1 MSMKNKIDIW
11 IKVDALL
18 QKRLKELEAL
28 DSQREEI
35 IQKAEKMGTLTEE
48 LKQEME
54 ENLAKYN
61 NLAKNVEDLKN
72 RVQKMKN
79 NKG

>member
-1 MSMKNKIDIW
+1 MKNKIDIW

-61 NLAKNVEDLKN
+61 NLAKEVEDLKN
-72 RVQKMKN
+72 RVQMMKN

>member
-1 MSMKNKIDIW
+1 MKNKIDIW

>member
-1 MSMKNKIDIW
+1 MKNKIDIW

-35 IQKAEKMGTLTEE
+35 IKKAEKMGTLTEE